1 MPATTLHIRDLGL
14 TSYNDALV
22 LQRALCSGT
31 NDNYMLL
38 CEHDDVITLGRH
50 ANEKFLL
57 DTGDTPVVR
66 VERGGEATWH
76 GRGQLVGYPVVNLE
90 EAVGDK
96 TRSSQ
101 WVFQIEEL
109 LITSLTSLGLLDCSR
124 SERGRGVWCN
134 GRKIASVGVRVA
146 SGRSMHG
153 FSLNVSNDSSGFSKI
168 IPCGITDVEMTNL
181 HLEGIEASMSQVSD
195 AICAHIGLLFPGK
208 NMDVHRASSSYR
220 VPRSTLEVVRR
231 NKGDLSATGLSI
243 STRKPEWLKK
253 NLQED
258 GAYLATR
265 SSLSKRGLVTVCEE
279 AGCPNLRECWSQG
292 TATFMIN
299 GASCT
304 RNCGFCLVD
313 TSRPLALD
321 PMEPAKVA
329 AAVAEMGLE
338 YVVVTAVARDDLD
351 DGGASAFCE
360 VIEAVRASTPSCLI
374 EVLIPDF
381 QGNTDALERVFNA
394 RPDVLN
400 HNVETVLR
408 LTGAVRSR
416 ATYTRSL
423 SVLAMAKKAGLVTK
437 SGVMMGLGETD
448 EEIVECLRDLANVG
462 VDVVTL
468 GQYLRPSSEHL
479 PVARW
484 VHPTIFSQM
493 AEDGVNLGIGHVE
506 AGPFVRSSYHAKDSH
521 YVAVEL
527 RTARSAALAP
537 ASF

>member
-1 MPATTLHIRDLGL
+1 
-14 TSYNDALV
+14 
-22 LQRALCSGT
+22 
-31 NDNYMLL
+31 
-38 CEHDDVITLGRH
+38 
-50 ANEKFLL
+50 
-57 DTGDTPVVR
+57 
-66 VERGGEATWH
+66 
-76 GRGQLVGYPVVNLE
+76 
-90 EAVGDK
+90 
-96 TRSSQ
+96 
-101 WVFQIEEL
+101 
-109 LITSLTSLGLLDCSR
+109 
-124 SERGRGVWCN
+124 
-134 GRKIASVGVRVA
+134 
-146 SGRSMHG
+146 
-153 FSLNVSNDSSGFSKI
+153 
-168 IPCGITDVEMTNL
+168 
-181 HLEGIEASMSQVSD
+181 
-195 AICAHIGLLFPGK
+195 
-208 NMDVHRASSSYR
+208 
-220 VPRSTLEVVRR
+220 
-231 NKGDLSATGLSI
+231 
-243 STRKPEWLKK
+243 
-253 NLQED
+253 
-258 GAYLATR
+258 
-265 SSLSKRGLVTVCEE
+265 
-279 AGCPNLRECWSQG
+279 
-292 TATFMIN
+292 
-299 GASCT
+299 
-304 RNCGFCLVD
+304 
-313 TSRPLALD
+313 
-321 PMEPAKVA
+321 MEPAKVA

-381 QGNTDALERVFNA
+381 QGNTNALERVFNA